1 MCHDLYIAS
10 PLTLSEVRS
19 MLPAGLAADLLTPA
33 EARLLQPLLPAARTL
48 ARLLAG
54 PCSCDLFAPRDPD
67 TRVDESDLRRR
78 YRAQGVARD
87 AVIEA
92 LARHRRR
99 APGGPGPE
107 TWAPA
112 IAAFVAEHARNAG
125 PTLFFRHVSHDGL
138 AEQPPHPSTIRI
150 TVPEVLANPA
160 GWLSENQPT
169 IVVRPGA

>member
-1 MCHDLYIAS
+1 
-10 PLTLSEVRS
+10 
-19 MLPAGLAADLLTPA
+19 MLPAGLTADLLTPA
-33 EARLLQPLLPAARTL
+33 EARLLQPFLPTARTL

-54 PCSCDLFAPRDPD
+54 PCSCDLFTPRHVD

-78 YRAQGVARD
+78 YRAQGIARD
-87 AVIEA
+87 VVIEA

-112 IAAFVAEHARNAG
+112 IASFVAEHARNAG

-138 AEQPPHPSTIRI
+138 AAQPPRPD
-150 TVPEVLANPA
+150 TVRVSVPHVLADPS
-160 GWLSENQPT
+160 GWLRENQPT
-169 IVVRPGA
+169 IVVRPAA